1 MNIMF
6 SRLKPTDLVAIIAL
20 VGMIVLK
27 FTGVN
32 GVVDISL
39 TSIVFAYFGKR
50 VVYDEFVKSVPD
62 KGKVGTV
69 ESRVRKVAG
78 SMGVDPDLAI
88 SVARC
93 ESGLDPQAVGVNK
106 DGSKDRGL
114 FQWNNKWHPEVTN
127 EIAFNIEKATEEF
140 CKAVKQGK
148 LGWWDSSKKCWK

>member
-1 MNIMF
+1 M
-6 SRLKPTDLVAIIAL
+6 
-20 VGMIVLK
+20 
-27 FTGVN
+27 
-32 GVVDISL
+32 
-39 TSIVFAYFGKR
+39 
-50 VVYDEFVKSVPD
+50 PD

-127 EIAFNIEKATEEF
+127 EIAFDVEKATEEF

-148 LGWWDSSKKCWK
+148 LSWWDSSKKCWK